1 IVPRSGIPPILNNWR
16 ENLFGYCILVIGY
29 LLFGR
34 VGVTMFISDSK
45 IKGSILLL
53 ALWSL
58 SLLTVFSVTLGYG
71 LRQKLSLVKRI
82 DERDRLSLI
91 AEAGVKKALAELI
104 RQETEGCNSLKDPVS
119 NDPALFKD
127 VHLEGGSFSVSYN
140 FMNEP
145 EDALETRYG
154 LSDEESKINFN
165 TAGLA
170 VLKNLFAAFGL
181 DEVEAQELAASI
193 VDWRDKDSQLSI
205 PLGSAEDPYYHG
217 LPYPYEA
224 KDSEFESLDELLLVK
239 GMTPEMLEKLKDYV
253 TVSSGGRININTASS
268 LVLLSLGLDEDTADK
283 IIRHRSADDGILG
296 NEDDNVFIKT
306 SDIVPQVSQAFPL
319 SDSQISKLTIVVDQ
333 GLDVYSNNFM
343 IQSTARLNNRKA
355 ELKVVCIADIFGKI
369 MYWQEGI

>member
-1 IVPRSGIPPILNNWR
+1 MSRPY
-16 ENLFGYCILVIGY
+16 NLRG
-29 LLFGR
+29 
-34 VGVTMFISDSK
+34 TK
-45 IKGSILLL
+45 ASILLL

-58 SLLTVFSVTLGYG
+58 SLLTVFSVILGYG

-82 DERDRLSLI
+82 DERERLRLI
-91 AEAGVKKALAELI
+91 AEAGVRKALAELI

-127 VHLEGGSFSVSYN
+127 VYLEGGSFSVSYN

-145 EDALETRYG
+145 GGALETRYG
-154 LSDEESKINFN
+154 LSDEESKINLN
-165 TAGLA
+165 TSTPA
-170 VLKNLFAAFGL
+170 VLKNLFAALGF

-239 GMTPEMLEKLKDYV
+239 GMTPEILEKLKDYV

-283 IIRHRSADDGILG
+283 IIRYRSANDGILG
-296 NEDDNVFIKT
+296 NEDDNVFMKT
-306 SDIVPQVSQAFPL
+306 SDIVPHVSQAFPL
-319 SDSQISKLTIVVDQ
+319 SDSQISKLTIVIDQ

-343 IQSTARLNNRKA
+343 IKSTARLNNRKSG
-355 ELKVVCIADIFGKI
+355 LKVVCIADIFGKI
-369 MYWQEGI
+369 LYWQEGA

>member
-1 IVPRSGIPPILNNWR
+1 
-16 ENLFGYCILVIGY
+16 
-29 LLFGR
+29 
-34 VGVTMFISDSK
+34 M
-45 IKGSILLL
+45 L

-58 SLLTVFSVTLGYG
+58 SLLTVFSVALGYG

-205 PLGSAEDPYYHG
+205 PLGSAEDPYYYG

-343 IQSTARLNNRKA
+343 IQSTARLNNRKV

-369 MYWQEGI
+369 MYWQEGA

>member
-1 IVPRSGIPPILNNWR
+1 MSY
-16 ENLFGYCILVIGY
+16 NLK
-29 LLFGR
+29 
-34 VGVTMFISDSK
+34 VTRA
-45 IKGSILLL
+45 SILLL

-58 SLLTVFSVTLGYG
+58 SLLTVFSVALGYG

-82 DERDRLSLI
+82 DERERLRLI
-91 AEAGVKKALAELI
+91 AEAGVRKALFELI

-119 NDPALFKD
+119 NDPELFKD
-127 VHLEGGSFSVSYN
+127 AHLEGGSFSVSYN

-145 EDALETRYG
+145 EGVLETRYG
-154 LSDEESKINFN
+154 LSDEESKINLN
-165 TAGLA
+165 ASGLA
-170 VLKNLFAAFGL
+170 VLKNLFAAAGL

-239 GMTPEMLEKLKDYV
+239 GMRQEILEKLKDYV
-253 TVSSGGRININTASS
+253 TVSSAGRININTASS
-268 LVLLSLGLDEDTADK
+268 LVLISLGLDEDTADK

-296 NEDDNVFIKT
+296 NEDDNVFLKT
-306 SDIVPQVSQAFPL
+306 SDIVPHLSQAFPL
-319 SDSQISKLTIVVDQ
+319 SDSQISKLTIVIDQ

-343 IQSTARLNNRKA
+343 IKSTAGLNNRKA

-369 MYWQEGI
+369 LYWREG

>member
-1 IVPRSGIPPILNNWR
+1 
-16 ENLFGYCILVIGY
+16 
-29 LLFGR
+29 
-34 VGVTMFISDSK
+34 M
-45 IKGSILLL
+45 L

-58 SLLTVFSVTLGYG
+58 SLLTVFSVALGYG

-82 DERDRLSLI
+82 DERERLRLI
-91 AEAGVKKALAELI
+91 AEAGVRKALFELI
-104 RQETEGCNSLKDPVS
+104 RQETEGCNSLKDHVS
-119 NDPALFKD
+119 NDPELFKD
-127 VHLEGGSFSVSYN
+127 AHLEGGSFSVSYN

-145 EDALETRYG
+145 EGVLETRYG
-154 LSDEESKINFN
+154 LSDEESKINLN
-165 TAGLA
+165 TSGLV
-170 VLKNLFAAFGL
+170 VLKNLFAAVGL

-239 GMTPEMLEKLKDYV
+239 GMTPEISEKLKDYV
-253 TVSSGGRININTASS
+253 TVSSAGRININTASS
-268 LVLLSLGLDEDTADK
+268 LVLISLGLDEDTADK

-296 NEDDNVFIKT
+296 NEDDNVFLKT
-306 SDIVPQVSQAFPL
+306 SDIVPHLSQAFPL
-319 SDSQISKLTIVVDQ
+319 SDSQISKLTIVIDQ

-343 IQSTARLNNRKA
+343 IKSTAGLNNRKA

-369 MYWQEGI
+369 LYWREGI

>member
-1 IVPRSGIPPILNNWR
+1 MFY
-16 ENLFGYCILVIGY
+16 NLRGT
-29 LLFGR
+29 R
-34 VGVTMFISDSK
+34 A
-45 IKGSILLL
+45 SILLL

-82 DERDRLSLI
+82 DERDRLRLI

-239 GMTPEMLEKLKDYV
+239 GMTPEILEKL
-253 TVSSGGRININTASS
+253 N
-268 LVLLSLGLDEDTADK
+268 
-283 IIRHRSADDGILG
+283 
-296 NEDDNVFIKT
+296 DNVFIKT

-319 SDSQISKLTIVVDQ
+319 SDSQISKLTIVIDQ

-355 ELKVVCIADIFGKI
+355 ELKVVRS
-369 MYWQEGI
+369 EE

>member
-1 IVPRSGIPPILNNWR
+1 
-16 ENLFGYCILVIGY
+16 
-29 LLFGR
+29 
-34 VGVTMFISDSK
+34 MFTNDSK
-45 IKGSILLL
+45 IRGSILLL

-82 DERDRLSLI
+82 DERDRLHLI
-91 AEAGVKKALAELI
+91 AEAGVQKALAELI

-127 VHLEGGSFSVSYN
+127 VYLEGGSFSVSYN

-145 EDALETRYG
+145 GGVLETRYG

-165 TAGLA
+165 TAGGA

-239 GMTPEMLEKLKDYV
+239 GMTPEILEKLKDYV
-253 TVSSGGRININTASS
+253 TVSSGGRMNINTASS

-296 NEDDNVFIKT
+296 NEDDNVFMKT
-306 SDIVPQVSQAFPL
+306 SDILPQVSQAFPL
-319 SDSQISKLTIVVDQ
+319 SDSQISKLTIVIDQ

-343 IQSTARLNNRKA
+343 IKSTARLNNRKA

-369 MYWQEGI
+369 LYWREGI

>member
-1 IVPRSGIPPILNNWR
+1 MFY
-16 ENLFGYCILVIGY
+16 NLRG
-29 LLFGR
+29 
-34 VGVTMFISDSK
+34 TK
-45 IKGSILLL
+45 ASILLL
-53 ALWSL
+53 TLWSL

-82 DERDRLSLI
+82 DERERLRLI
-91 AEAGVKKALAELI
+91 AEAGVRKALAVLI
-104 RQETEGCNSLKDPVS
+104 RQETEGCNSLKDTVS

-127 VHLEGGSFSVSYN
+127 VYLEGGSFSVSYN
-140 FMNEP
+140 FSRGSGIPPHSKQLAGMNEP
-145 EDALETRYG
+145 GGALETRYG
-154 LSDEESKINFN
+154 LSDEESKINLN
-165 TAGLA
+165 TSALA
-170 VLKNLFAAFGL
+170 VLKNLFAAVGF

-239 GMTPEMLEKLKDYV
+239 GMTPEILEKIEDYV
-253 TVSSGGRININTASS
+253 TVSSAGRININTASS
-268 LVLLSLGLDEDTADK
+268 LVFLSLGLDEDAADK

-296 NEDDNVFIKT
+296 NEDDNVFMKT
-306 SDIVPQVSQAFPL
+306 SDIVPHLSQAFPL
-319 SDSQISKLTIVVDQ
+319 SDSQISKLTIVIDQ

-343 IQSTARLNNRKA
+343 IKSTARLNNRKA

-369 MYWQEGI
+369 LYWHEG